1 MDMGRFLQL
10 PVGEDRAVPLLCFP
24 HAGGDANAYR
34 AWRRDLGASANL
46 LPVLLP
52 GRGSRMAEPLM
63 SDPQEIVSLV
73 ADEAMELSGAPY
85 AIFGHSMGALL
96 AYGLAG
102 EMARRGAPPPCLLF
116 VSGRGAPHRQGP
128 IEPFA
133 NLPTPQFRAHLAAL
147 GGTPREV
154 LENEELMALMEPI
167 LRVDLSMVERFPYA
181 AAKPV
186 PCPVL
191 ALAGRSD
198 PRSPLDQVAA
208 WRDLS
213 NGDFAMEIFDGDH
226 FFVQSRQAAVTRT
239 IGEALAARMVA
250 EPRR

>member
-1 MDMGRFLQL
+1 MQRFLQL
-10 PVGEDRAVPLLCFP
+10 STGEDRAVPLLCFP
-24 HAGGDANAYR
+24 HAGGDANVYR
-34 AWRRDLGASANL
+34 AWRRELGANVTV

-63 SDPQEIVSLV
+63 SDPEEIVSRV
-73 ADEAMELSGAPY
+73 ADEAMGLAGAPY

-133 NLPTPQFRAHLAAL
+133 NLPTPQFRAYLAAL
-147 GGTPREV
+147 GGTPGEV

-167 LRVDLSMVERFPYA
+167 LRVDLGMVERFPYTA
-181 AAKPV
+181 SRPV
-186 PCPVL
+186 PCPIM

-213 NGDFAMEIFDGDH
+213 NGDFAMETFDGDH
-226 FFVQSRQAAVTRT
+226 FFVQSRQAAVTQVLAQ
-239 IGEALAARMVA
+239 ALASRTRATPMR
-250 EPRR
+250 